1 MMKHKLCAKFLQ
13 KSFKMHS
20 IIIFNDFNDQFI
32 QQVNITSERDDNFV
46 YFYLVYFQYK
56 NQYWFQSKNFNLL
69 KEN

>member
-1 MMKHKLCAKFLQ
+1 MMKPKFCAKFLQ

-32 QQVNITSERDDNFV
+32 QQVNIMSERDDNFV